1 MEIVF
6 LPDAV
11 DDLNYWKKSGNKAV
25 LKKISQ
31 LTSAILETPYTGIGK
46 PEPLKY
52 DLSGKWSR
60 RINHVDRYV
69 YRVEPDKLIVYSV
82 RGHYL

>member
-1 MEIVF
+1 MEVIF
-6 LPDAV
+6 LPEAI
-11 DDLNYWKKSGNKAV
+11 DDLTYWQRTGNKPV

-31 LTSAILETPYTGIGK
+31 LTKAIIESPYTGIGK

-69 YRVEPDKLIVYSV
+69 YKIEAEQLIVYSLK
-82 RGHYL
+82 GHY

>member
-1 MEIVF
+1 MEVVF

-11 DDLNYWKKSGNKAV
+11 DDLTYWKKSGNKAV

-52 DLSGKWSR
+52 DLSGK
-60 RINHVDRYV
+60 
-69 YRVEPDKLIVYSV
+69 
-82 RGHYL
+82 